1 MTKYTMIF
9 TIIYEKYYDL
19 YDHFALCMVYF
30 FIKLVQKETIF
41 TFAEYFIFVLCLQ
54 TAKDEIRTKIN

>member
-19 YDHFALCMVYF
+19 YDLCMVYF

-41 TFAEYFIFVLCLQ
+41 TFAECFIFVLCLQ